1 MKQEYDALVIGG
13 GASGMAAAITL
24 KRMRPSWDVAVLE
37 KNDIFLRKVQA
48 SGNGKCNIS
57 NLACDGLPEVREFLR
72 SVGICLRNDGEGRLY
87 PYSED
92 AKDVA
97 RLLIRT
103 ATSQGVELLPEAEVE
118 RISVISSDRDPRGGF
133 RVLIKGDDEYIACE
147 NLVIATGGKSHAE
160 FGTTGDGYTFARR
173 MGHSV
178 TKLVPA
184 LTGVEVREN
193 ILNLKGVRAK
203 AKVYLL
209 RDGETIFSE
218 KGEVQFRDDSLS
230 GIVIMNMSGK
240 IETLQNESP
249 EDSFKHYDI
258 RLDLAPDFTSQEVR
272 DMILDRLYMPGFDEE
287 YSLKTL
293 VKAELARFLIRKS
306 NVFFARWLGE
316 KASKE
321 EIADF
326 LADELK
332 DLKFKVKALKGWDEA
347 QVTKGGVP
355 VSEVDPVTM
364 ESRLIKGLYL
374 VGEVLDYDGPCGG
387 YNLNNAWLTG
397 IKAGRGIAQSR

>member
-1 MKQEYDALVIGG
+1 M
-13 GASGMAAAITL
+13 
-24 KRMRPSWDVAVLE
+24 
-37 KNDIFLRKVQA
+37 
-48 SGNGKCNIS
+48 
-57 NLACDGLPEVREFLR
+57 
-72 SVGICLRNDGEGRLY
+72 
-87 PYSED
+87 
-92 AKDVA
+92 
-97 RLLIRT
+97 
-103 ATSQGVELLPEAEVE
+103 
-118 RISVISSDRDPRGGF
+118 
-133 RVLIKGDDEYIACE
+133 
-147 NLVIATGGKSHAE
+147 
-160 FGTTGDGYTFARR
+160 
-173 MGHSV
+173 
-178 TKLVPA
+178 
-184 LTGVEVREN
+184 
-193 ILNLKGVRAK
+193 
-203 AKVYLL
+203 
-209 RDGETIFSE
+209 
-218 KGEVQFRDDSLS
+218 
-230 GIVIMNMSGK
+230 
-240 IETLQNESP
+240 
-249 EDSFKHYDI
+249 

-332 DLKFKVKALKGWDEA
+332 DLKFKVKGLKGWDEA

>member
-24 KRMRPSWDVAVLE
+24 KRMRPNWDVAVLE

-57 NLACDGLPEVREFLR
+57 NLACDGAREVRDFLT
-72 SVGICLRNDGEGRLY
+72 SVGISLRNDGEGRLY

-97 RLLIRT
+97 RLFIRT
-103 ATSQGVELLPEAEVE
+103 ATSLGVELLPEAEVE
-118 RISVISSDRDPRGGF
+118 RIAAVPQDRDPRGGF
-133 RVLIKGDDEYIACE
+133 KVLIKGDDEFISCE
-147 NLVIATGGKSHAE
+147 NLVLATGGKSHAE
-160 FGTTGDGYTFARR
+160 FGTTGDGYAFARR
-173 MGHSV
+173 LGHDV

-184 LTGVEVREN
+184 LTAVEVRDN

-203 AKVYLL
+203 AKAYLL
-209 RDGETIFSE
+209 RDGETVFSE
-218 KGEVQFRDDSLS
+218 KGEVQFRDYSLS

-240 IETLQNESP
+240 IETLEGESP
-249 EDSFKHYDI
+249 EDSFRHYEI
-258 RLDLAPDFTSQEVR
+258 RLDLAPEFSSQEVR
-272 DMILDRLYMPGFDEE
+272 DLILERLNMPGFDEE
-287 YSLKTL
+287 YALKSL
-293 VKAELARFLIRKS
+293 VKEELARFIIRKE

-316 KASKE
+316 KASRE

-332 DLKFKVKALKGWDEA
+332 DLKFKVKGLKGWDEA

-355 VSEVDPVTM
+355 ASEVDPVTM
-364 ESRLIKGLYL
+364 ESRIVKGLYIT
-374 VGEVLDYDGPCGG
+374 GEVLDYDGPCGG

-397 IKAGRGIAQSR
+397 IRAGRGIAGSR

>member
-24 KRMRPSWDVAVLE
+24 KRMRPAWDVAVLE

-48 SGNGKCNIS
+48 SGNGRCNIS
-57 NLACDGLPEVREFLR
+57 NLACDGQGEVKDFLS
-72 SVGICLRNDGEGRLY
+72 SVGISLRNDGEGRLY

-103 ATSQGVELLPEAEVE
+103 ATSIGVELLPEAEVE
-118 RISVISSDRDPRGGF
+118 RINAVPTEKDPRGGF
-133 RVLIKGDDEYIACE
+133 RVLIKGDDEYISCE
-147 NLVIATGGKSHAE
+147 KLVLATGGKSHAE

-184 LTGVEVREN
+184 LTGVEVRDN

-203 AKVYLL
+203 AKAYLL
-209 RDGETIFSE
+209 RDGETVFSE
-218 KGEVQFRDDSLS
+218 KGEVQFREDSLS
-230 GIVIMNMSGK
+230 GIVIMNMSGR

-249 EDSFKHYDI
+249 ENSFKHYEI
-258 RLDLAPDFTSQEVR
+258 RLDLAPEFTSQEVR
-272 DMILDRLYMPGFDEE
+272 DLILERLNMPGFDEE
-287 YSLKTL
+287 YALKSL
-293 VKAELARFLIRKS
+293 VRVELARYIIRKE

-332 DLKFKVKALKGWDEA
+332 DLKFKVRGLKGWDEA

-355 VSEVDPVTM
+355 ASEVDPVTM
-364 ESRLIKGLYL
+364 ESRIVKGLYL
-374 VGEVLDYDGPCGG
+374 TGEVLDYDGPCGG

>member
-1 MKQEYDALVIGG
+1 MKQEYDALIIGG

-24 KRMRPSWDVAVLE
+24 KRLRPSWDVAVLE

-57 NLACDGLPEVREFLR
+57 NLACDGLREVREFLG
-72 SVGICLRNDGEGRLY
+72 SVGISLRNDGEGRLY

-103 ATSQGVELLPEAEVE
+103 ATSLDIELLPEAEVE
-118 RISVISSDRDPRGGF
+118 RITQVPQSQDPRGGF
-133 RVLIKGDDEYIACE
+133 RVLIKGDMDYVSCDK
-147 NLVIATGGKSHAE
+147 LVLATGGKSHAE

-173 MGHSV
+173 LGHDV

-184 LTGVEVREN
+184 LTGIEVRDN

-203 AKVYLL
+203 AKAYLL
-209 RDGETIFSE
+209 RDGETVFSE
-218 KGEVQFRDDSLS
+218 KGEVQFREDSLS

-240 IETLQNESP
+240 VETLQDESP
-249 EDSFKHYDI
+249 ENSFRHYEI
-258 RLDLAPDFTSQEVR
+258 RLDLAPEFSSQEVR
-272 DMILDRLYMPGFDEE
+272 DMILERLNMPGFDEE
-287 YSLKTL
+287 YALKSL
-293 VKAELARFLIRKS
+293 VKPELARFIIRKE

-332 DLKFKVKALKGWDEA
+332 DLKFKVKGLKGWDEA

-355 VSEVDPVTM
+355 ATEVDPVTM
-364 ESRLIKGLYL
+364 ESLVCRGLYL
-374 VGEVLDYDGPCGG
+374 TGEVLDYDGPCGG

-397 IKAGRGIAQSR
+397 LRAGRGIAGSR

>member
-1 MKQEYDALVIGG
+1 MKQEYDALIIGG

-24 KRMRPSWDVAVLE
+24 KRLRPSWDVAVLE

-57 NLACDGLPEVREFLR
+57 NLACDGLREVREFLG
-72 SVGICLRNDGEGRLY
+72 SVGMTLRNDGEGRLY

-103 ATSQGVELLPEAEVE
+103 ATSLDIELLPEAEVE
-118 RISVISSDRDPRGGF
+118 RITQVPQSQDPRGGF
-133 RVLIKGDDEYIACE
+133 RVLIKGDMDYVSCDK
-147 NLVIATGGKSHAE
+147 LVLATGGKSHAE

-173 MGHSV
+173 LGHDV

-184 LTGVEVREN
+184 LTGIEVRDN

-203 AKVYLL
+203 AKAYLL
-209 RDGETIFSE
+209 RDGETVFSE
-218 KGEVQFRDDSLS
+218 KGEVQFREDSLS

-240 IETLQNESP
+240 VETLQDESP
-249 EDSFKHYDI
+249 ENSFRHYEI
-258 RLDLAPDFTSQEVR
+258 RLDLAPEFSSQEVR
-272 DMILDRLYMPGFDEE
+272 DMILERLNMPGFDEE
-287 YSLKTL
+287 YALKSL
-293 VKAELARFLIRKS
+293 VKPELARFIIRKE

-332 DLKFKVKALKGWDEA
+332 DLKFKVKGLKGWDEA

-355 VSEVDPVTM
+355 ATEVDPVTM
-364 ESRLIKGLYL
+364 ESLVCRGLYL
-374 VGEVLDYDGPCGG
+374 TGEVLDYDGPCGG

-397 IKAGRGIAQSR
+397 LRAGRGIAGSR